1 MKKENKMLQD
11 HPKQTSKFY
20 QIAVEM
26 YIDIHLRMGISVHKK
41 FTPECCLT
49 DAVKQ

>member
-1 MKKENKMLQD
+1 MLQD

-20 QIAVEM
+20 QTAVEM